1 MSSTLFSSH
10 SASGTMAA
18 CSITGSLPYTVS
30 TTSPSTM
37 WQDSSSSNTIA
48 NITSQPSGQLE
59 LRGEK
64 ADVVINGV
72 SLKETLKGIQDRL
85 NILHPNAEL
94 ESDWNELRK
103 LGEQYRKLEAELLEK
118 QQMWSTLRK

>member
-1 MSSTLFSSH
+1 
-10 SASGTMAA
+10 
-18 CSITGSLPYTVS
+18 
-30 TTSPSTM
+30 M